1 MVDACQSPR
10 AREAGLP
17 FGGRTGAHNAI
28 TDVAGV
34 EVGHVTLVHGD
45 GPLVTGSGPVR
56 TGVTVVLPRGR
67 SQALAPLRAGVHAL
81 NGNGEMTGTHWI
93 EEAGIF
99 RGPIALTNTHAVGI
113 AHHALVRWMVRNGG
127 DRGAY
132 PWLLPVVA
140 ETCDQWLNDMD
151 GLHVQEQHVL
161 DALDAAGSGPV
172 AEGNVGGGTGM
183 ICYGFKGGIG
193 TSSRIA
199 SVGGRDYCVGAL
211 VQANMGVRPALN
223 VLGVPVGRHMPVV
236 TPRPPREQGSI
247 IAIVATDA
255 PLLPGQAKR
264 LARRAGLGVGRT
276 GTASGDGSG
285 DIFLAFSTA
294 PETGPDAQGLC
305 HASYLP
311 HHHLDPLFEAVV
323 DSVEESIVNALVA
336 ARTMVGRDG
345 HRVEAIETAQLLSLV
360 GAASP
365 ARS

>member
-1 MVDACQSPR
+1 MVVAYQNPR
-10 AREAGLP
+10 ARELGLP
-17 FGGRTGAHNAI
+17 FGGRTGALNAI
-28 TDVAGV
+28 TDVPGI

-45 GPLVTGSGPVR
+45 GPLVRGSGPVR

-67 SQALAPLRAGVHAL
+67 PDALVPVRAGVHAL

-99 RGPIALTNTHAVGI
+99 RGPIALTNTHSVGI
-113 AHHALVRWMVRNGG
+113 AHQALVRWTVRNGG
-127 DRGAY
+127 NRGPY

-151 GLHVQEQHVL
+151 GLHLQEQHVL
-161 DALDAAGSGPV
+161 DALDAARPGPV

-199 SVGGRDYCVGAL
+199 TVGGRDYFVGAL
-211 VQANMGVRPALN
+211 VQANFGVRHALN
-223 VLGVPVGRHMPVV
+223 ICGVPVGRHMPVV

-247 IAIVATDA
+247 IAVVATDA

-285 DIFLAFSTA
+285 DIFIAFSTA
-294 PETGPDAQGLC
+294 PEAGPDAEGLC

-311 HHHLDPLFEAVV
+311 HHLLDPVFEAVV
-323 DSVEESIVNALVA
+323 DAVEESIVNALVA
-336 ARTMVGRDG
+336 AQTMVGRD
-345 HRVEAIETAQLLSLV
+345 HHKVEAIATDELMALV
-360 GAASP
+360 RAAHPTTS
-365 ARS
+365 

>member
-1 MVDACQSPR
+1 MVDAYQSPR
-10 AREAGLP
+10 AREVGLP
-17 FGGRTGAHNAI
+17 FSGLTGAHNAI
-28 TDVAGV
+28 TDVPGV
-34 EVGHVTLVHGD
+34 EVGHVTLVRGD
-45 GPLVTGSGPVR
+45 GALVTGSGPVR

-67 SQALAPLRAGVHAL
+67 SQALVPLRAGVHAL
-81 NGNGEMTGTHWI
+81 NGNGEMTGTHWV

-99 RGPIALTNTHAVGI
+99 RGPIAVTNTHAVGI

-127 DRGAY
+127 DRGPY

-151 GLHVQEQHVL
+151 GLHVREQHVL
-161 DALDAAGSGPV
+161 DAIDAARPGPV

-193 TSSRIA
+193 TSSRLA
-199 SVGGRDYCVGAL
+199 GVGGRDYCVGAL

-223 VLGVPVGRHMPVV
+223 IMGVPVGRHMPVS

-247 IAIVATDA
+247 IVVVATDA

-294 PETGPDAQGLC
+294 PEASPDAQGLC
-305 HASYLP
+305 HASFLP

-323 DSVEESIVNALVA
+323 DAVEESIVNALVA
-336 ARTMVGRDG
+336 ARTMVGRDD
-345 HRVEAIETAQLLSLV
+345 HRVEAIDAAQLSSLV
-360 GAASP
+360 RAAHP
-365 ARS
+365 ARP

>member
-1 MVDACQSPR
+1 MVVAYQPQR
-10 AREAGLP
+10 AREVGLP
-17 FGGRTGAHNAI
+17 FAGRTGVHNAI
-28 TDVAGV
+28 TDVPGV
-34 EVGHVTLVHGD
+34 EVGHVTLVSGD
-45 GPLVTGSGPVR
+45 GPLAIGSGPVR

-67 SQALAPLRAGVHAL
+67 GYTLMPVRAGVHAL

-99 RGPIALTNTHAVGI
+99 RGPVAITNTHSVGI
-113 AHHALVRWMVRNGG
+113 AHQALVRWTVRQGG

-140 ETCDQWLNDMD
+140 ETCDRWLNDMD
-151 GLHVQEQHVL
+151 GMHVQEQHVL
-161 DALDAAGSGPV
+161 DALDSARPGPV

-199 SVGGRDYCVGAL
+199 RVHGREYCVGAL

-223 VLGVPVGRHMPVV
+223 LFGVPVGRHMPVA

-247 IAIVATDA
+247 IAVVATDA

-294 PETGPDAQGLC
+294 PESQADAQGLC

-323 DSVEESIVNALVA
+323 EAVEESIVNALVA

-345 HRVEAIETAQLLSLV
+345 HCVEAIDVPELLRLV
-360 GAASP
+360 RGAHP
-365 ARS
+365 APA